1 MLITAIVF
9 LAVFTQS
16 LSGFG
21 LALVSMPLLIGL
33 IGLQTATPLMALVG
47 IVAES
52 IMLLYYRDS
61 FNLRAVAGLT
71 AAAVVGIPL
80 GLVFLRRVDEG
91 LVTAVLG
98 LILILYALYALVG
111 FKLPQLA
118 HPLWAI
124 GFGFIGGIIGG
135 AYNTSGPPA
144 IIYGTCRRWS
154 PLEFKSNL
162 QGFFVITSVAAI
174 ASHALAGNFTLIVWH
189 DFLLAL
195 PGIALGLIAGFSLDK
210 IINPQRFRQ
219 LILIL
224 LIILGIR
231 LIL

>member
-33 IGLQTATPLMALVG
+33 IGVQTATPLMALVG

-71 AAAVVGIPL
+71 AAAVVGIPI

-91 LVTAVLG
+91 VVTAVLG

-124 GFGFIGGIIGG
+124 GFGFIGGVIGG

-154 PLEFKSNL
+154 PLEF
-162 QGFFVITSVAAI
+162 TSGCG
-174 ASHALAGNFTLIVWH
+174 ASARGR
-189 DFLLAL
+189 D
-195 PGIALGLIAGFSLDK
+195 
-210 IINPQRFRQ
+210 RFRA
-219 LILIL
+219 
-224 LIILGIR
+224 R
-231 LIL
+231 